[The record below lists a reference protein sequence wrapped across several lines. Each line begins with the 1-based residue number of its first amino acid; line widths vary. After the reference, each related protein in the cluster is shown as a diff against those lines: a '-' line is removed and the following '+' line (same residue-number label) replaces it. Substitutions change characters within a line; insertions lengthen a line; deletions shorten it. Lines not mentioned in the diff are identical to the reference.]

1 MLVSLQ
7 LTVWVSFN
15 KTVFITNTTV
25 STLKHPPG
33 GVVLRLKW
41 SGVIKRSS
49 VKTPIYNV
57 ITANLFK
64 TRVMMKLSL
73 FLSYFLWLEFH
84 QHNVGLTGAR
94 PSASSAIF
102 PRRTRFVEKWK
113 YTPNTTRHTT
123 QWLGNGNRN
132 ETQHR
137 APCIGI
143 QKRIKMNDLF
153 ILRLFFLFFS
163 LTLMLLFYARLMLH

>member
-57 ITANLFK
+57 ITANLLK

-73 FLSYFLWLEFH
+73 FWVIFCVWNFINIMLDWRARARALHRRFSRGEHDLWKSENTH
-84 QHNVGLTGAR
+84 QTQHATQHNDLETEIEMKHNTV
-94 PSASSAIF
+94 
-102 PRRTRFVEKWK
+102 RRVLVFKNELKWM
-113 YTPNTTRHTT
+113 
-123 QWLGNGNRN
+123 
-132 ETQHR
+132 
-137 APCIGI
+137 IS
-143 QKRIKMNDLF
+143 LF
-153 ILRLFFLFFS
+153 CVYFFFS
-163 LTLMLLFYARLMLH
+163 LL